1 VYTAVASGE
10 ITNNDNVQVVIH
22 EIILDALTINMGRPI
37 FRGQFYGFNIPQ
49 MNDLLY

>member
-1 VYTAVASGE
+1 MYTAVASGE

-22 EIILDALTINMGRPI
+22 EIILYTLTINMGI

-49 MNDLLY
+49 MNDLLD